1 MPRTILAILLL
12 LLCAPLVASSEDYE
26 VFATCGVGRVIRS
39 PYVPVR
45 VAVLRTELQPFT
57 GRIVIEVEGQ
67 SRATNGDVSTYSVQ
81 FSMEA
86 GRAEAL
92 VPLTLPLT
100 EMGASGRVVLERAV
114 GDGRF
119 EAVAES
125 QFNASPMSSD
135 IVVAGFVSA
144 ARLETVN
151 AFSMNYALLEAPLVD
166 WVSDWKSLASFD
178 ALIVNSEQ
186 LTRQQNEALLEYVA
200 AGGTLI
206 LSPRTAASFNP
217 GLPAGELLGIAATN
231 RAGQVR
237 VGDYGFLLAEL
248 LEVPTG
254 SSAVGRLAYGG
265 YSGYYPRRGRAGRAG
280 PAVPK
285 PAEAP
290 PEVQPETQPGGPP
303 AKLKLERPDL
313 ETTFDAWA
321 SAGRARASSRA
332 RGLISVARV
341 GAGKVVFIHADIS
354 RPPFTVAVGDDRP
367 TLAGAN
373 LVFEALREASDRGM
387 GRTPLNI
394 LASQNG
400 REAVD
405 IAGHRIPGNATM
417 IIVAFVY
424 VFAAGVG
431 VFFLARK
438 VRRPELYPAGLL
450 VLGVLS
456 VVGVFGIG
464 NWFKRAGDRV
474 QAIRVIVSDNSTGRA
489 GVYTLGCAYLPGG
502 GDYSFKQGL
511 SAALV
516 PAELSERAVRGLP
529 NDPLIVTSRT
539 AGSEVTT
546 SLSGLSQWQNLYFIG
561 AEPVK
566 RESLKLNVT
575 GTEGALTLE
584 NGSDLDLR
592 SCLVLVGRDPGTP
605 AQWHY
610 VKELQGGS
618 SVNLTA
624 STTQITDIVGA
635 LKERLAD
642 DLDRQSLDY
651 RALITLLR
659 RQDPYLDGAS
669 LEDIEKSAFLEA
681 GLMPISGEVLVVALL
696 KPDAL
701 SAQSLGTPEDP
712 QAVRQAC
719 LWCALCTI
727 GEK

>member
-1 MPRTILAILLL
+1 
-12 LLCAPLVASSEDYE
+12 
-26 VFATCGVGRVIRS
+26 
-39 PYVPVR
+39 
-45 VAVLRTELQPFT
+45 
-57 GRIVIEVEGQ
+57 
-67 SRATNGDVSTYSVQ
+67 
-81 FSMEA
+81 
-86 GRAEAL
+86 
-92 VPLTLPLT
+92 
-100 EMGASGRVVLERAV
+100 
-114 GDGRF
+114 
-119 EAVAES
+119 
-125 QFNASPMSSD
+125 
-135 IVVAGFVSA
+135 
-144 ARLETVN
+144 
-151 AFSMNYALLEAPLVD
+151 
-166 WVSDWKSLASFD
+166 
-178 ALIVNSEQ
+178 
-186 LTRQQNEALLEYVA
+186 
-200 AGGTLI
+200 
-206 LSPRTAASFNP
+206 
-217 GLPAGELLGIAATN
+217 
-231 RAGQVR
+231 
-237 VGDYGFLLAEL
+237 
-248 LEVPTG
+248 
-254 SSAVGRLAYGG
+254 
-265 YSGYYPRRGRAGRAG
+265 
-280 PAVPK
+280 VPK

-313 ETTFDAWA
+313 ETTFDAWT

-373 LVFEALREASDRGM
+373 LVFEALREAADRGM

-546 SLSGLSQWQNLYFIG
+546 SLSGLSQWQNLFFIG

-618 SVNLTA
+618 SVSLTA

>member
-1 MPRTILAILLL
+1 MPRTTLPVLLL
-12 LLCAPLVASSEDYE
+12 LLCAPLCASSEDYE
-26 VFATCGVGRVIRS
+26 VFAACGVGRLTRS

-45 VAVLRTELQPFT
+45 VTVMRTELQPFT
-57 GRIVIEVEGQ
+57 GRIVIEVEGLG
-67 SRATNGDVSTYSVQ
+67 SATGGDVSTYSTQ

-86 GRAEAL
+86 GRAEAI

-100 EMGASGRVVLERAV
+100 ELGANGRVLLEHAV

-119 EAVAES
+119 EPVAEG
-125 QFNASPMSSD
+125 QFNASSRSSD
-135 IVVAGFVSA
+135 VVVAGFVSA

-166 WVSDWKSLASFD
+166 WVSDWKSLAAFD

-217 GLPAGELLGIAATN
+217 GLPASELLGIAATS

-237 VGDYGFLLAEL
+237 LGDYGFLLGEL
-248 LEVPTG
+248 LEAPAGTT
-254 SSAVGRLAYGG
+254 AAGRLDHGSYPG
-265 YSGYYPRRGRAGRAG
+265 YFPRRGRPGRMG
-280 PAVPK
+280 PGVPK
-285 PAEAP
+285 PAEVT
-290 PEVQPETQPGGPP
+290 PEAQPETQPGAAP
-303 AKLKLERPDL
+303 AKSKLERPDL
-313 ETTFDAWA
+313 ETVFDVWT
-321 SAGRARASSRA
+321 SAGRARALTRA
-332 RGLISVARV
+332 KGLISVARV
-341 GAGKVVFIHADIS
+341 GAGKVVFIHTDIS
-354 RPPFTVAVGDDRP
+354 RPPFTVAAGDDRP

-373 LVFEALREASDRGM
+373 LLFEALREAADRGM

-424 VFAAGVG
+424 VFTAGIG

-438 VRRPELYPAGLL
+438 IRRPELYPAGLL
-450 VLGVLS
+450 VLGILS

-474 QAIRVIVSDNSTGRA
+474 QAIRVIVSDSITGRA

-502 GDYSFKQGL
+502 GDYSFRQGL
-511 SAALV
+511 SASLV
-516 PAELSERAVRGLP
+516 PAQLSERASRGMP
-529 NDPLIVTSRT
+529 NDLLTVTART

-546 SLSGLSQWQNLYFIG
+546 SLSGLSQWQNLFFVG

-584 NGSDLDLR
+584 NPSDLDLR

-610 VKELQGGS
+610 VKELQGGA
-618 SVNLTA
+618 SVSLTA
-624 STTQITDIVGA
+624 STTQFSEVVGV
-635 LKERLAD
+635 LKERLAG
-642 DLDRQSLDY
+642 DLGRQSLDY
-651 RALITLLR
+651 RSMITLLR
-659 RQDPYLDGAS
+659 RQDPYLDGAA
-669 LEDIEKSAFLEA
+669 LEDIEKSALLEA
-681 GLMPISGEVLVVALL
+681 GLMPISGEVLVIALL
-696 KPDAL
+696 QPDAL
-701 SAQSLGTPEDP
+701 SAQSLGTPEDS
-712 QAVRQAC
+712 QVVRQSC
-719 LWCALCTI
+719 LWCALCAI